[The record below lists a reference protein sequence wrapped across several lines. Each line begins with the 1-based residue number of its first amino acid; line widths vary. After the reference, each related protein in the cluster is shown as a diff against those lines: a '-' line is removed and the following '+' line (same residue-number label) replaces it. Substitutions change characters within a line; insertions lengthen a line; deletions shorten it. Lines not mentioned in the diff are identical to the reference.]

1 MDPRGDFIGRINAG
15 GAPTAQYH
23 ALTANYE
30 PSGGPGK
37 LPCGGVGGH
46 TPSASENLR
55 RHQGAL
61 HAAARPEHATT
72 TATS

>member
-1 MDPRGDFIGRINAG
+1 MLEVIVTAAKVIGHALLRGLPGLLAMDPRGDFIGRINAG

-46 TPSASENLR
+46 PKCE
-55 RHQGAL
+55 
-61 HAAARPEHATT
+61 
-72 TATS
+72 